1 MTLSKILFS
10 LSLLIFTSGCT
21 TKTPFTSQEP
31 LQNAA
36 LVYFYVSDKQSIIDI
51 NMEDAK
57 YKTRINGKNVAGT
70 IEAGEYKVFD
80 MKPATVLFTSVRR
93 NIEEKFLKLNLVAG
107 ETYFLKVQS
116 AEFGAA
122 YSFEQVSANEAHKDL
137 QDSKLSGSFEFDMAA
152 YVPDFGGSTAGKD
165 ESNKIPAMS
174 EAEIDAIIEK
184 KLKAM
189 GASQQVATPV
199 ASSPTRSTSSAS
211 KLDNIKEA
219 YEMKKQGLLTNDE
232 FKAMKAEILA
242 K

>member
-1 MTLSKILFS
+1 MTLIKSLFL
-10 LSLLIFTSGCT
+10 LSLTFFIAGCT

-31 LQNAA
+31 LQDAA
-36 LVYFYVSDKQSIIDI
+36 LVYFYVSEKSSTIDV
-51 NMEDAK
+51 NMEDSK

-70 IEAGEYKVFD
+70 VEAGEYKVFD

-93 NIEEKFLKLNLVAG
+93 NIEEKFLKLNLQAG
-107 ETYFLKVQS
+107 QTYYLKVQS
-116 AEFGAA
+116 GSFGGL
-122 YSFEQVSANEAHKDL
+122 YSFKEVSATEASKDL
-137 QDSKLSGSFEFDMAA
+137 AQSSLAGSFEMDMAA
-152 YVPDFGGSTAGKD
+152 YVPDFAGSTAGID
-165 ESNKIPAMS
+165 ENDKIPSMS

-189 GASQQVATPV
+189 GASQQVAAPV
-199 ASSPTRSTSSAS
+199 RTQVQNNTSSGS